1 MGILSG
7 FSTVFKGLKKNPSD
21 RRAQIEAHEARVR
34 AINDKL
40 TEMIE
45 QIRELETQLRK
56 LFALFDM
63 ASGAS
68 KETYKVQILSLK
80 KRIDGLKETR
90 DLHARNLEKEQL
102 IIRKLEF
109 VQEVGTTQI
118 DSDEIDTLREDLADA
133 NLDLQVEDQA
143 LNDLENSNYVQKKSV
158 SRQSAGASRS
168 VQTGKAQQG
177 DFMNTADSTPEQDA
191 EEMLLEQLRAELNQE
206 EV

>member
-7 FSTVFKGLKKNPSD
+7 LSAFFKGKNPSD

-40 TEMIE
+40 TEMIK
-45 QIRELETQLRK
+45 QIGELETQLRK

-68 KETYKVQILSLK
+68 KDTYKVQILSLK

-109 VQEVGTTQI
+109 VQEVGSTQI
-118 DSDEIDTLREDLADA
+118 DSDEIDTLREDLTDA

-143 LNDLENSNYVQKKSV
+143 LNDLENNNYTQKKSV
-158 SRQSAGASRS
+158 PRQSSAVTRS
-168 VQTGKAQQG
+168 VQTGATQQS
-177 DFMNTADSTPEQDA
+177 DFTSAADSTPEQNA
-191 EEMLLEQLRAELNQE
+191 EDLLLEQLRAELNQE

>member
-7 FSTVFKGLKKNPSD
+7 LFKGFKKNPND
-21 RRAQIEAHEARVR
+21 RRSQIEAHEARVR

-40 TEMIE
+40 TEMIN

-56 LFALFDM
+56 LFALYDM
-63 ASGAS
+63 ATGAS

-102 IIRKLEF
+102 LIRKLEF
-109 VQEVGTTQI
+109 VQEVGSTQL
-118 DSDEIDTLREDLADA
+118 DSDEIDTLREDLTDA
-133 NLDLQVEDQA
+133 TLDLQVEDQA
-143 LNDLENSNYVQKKSV
+143 LSDLENSNYVQKKSTP
-158 SRQSAGASRS
+158 RQSAGVTRS
-168 VQTGKAQQG
+168 VQTGKTQQS
-177 DFMNTADSTPEQDA
+177 DFLSAGESTPEQDA
-191 EEMLLEQLRAELNQE
+191 EELLLDQLRAELNQE